1 MKQCERNLALPF
13 RVGGLY
19 DAVVSISHSAPVIL
33 QFNHPMSASSAWL
46 ADELHDWA
54 AQGLLRRCRSVRPMA
69 DGWCEVDGRRVL
81 NFASNDYLNLAGDPR
96 VVAAAAE
103 ALSAAGVGARASPLV
118 CGRTTWHEQLEQRLA
133 DFEGQPAALLFPTGM
148 AANVGTVAA
157 LAGPGDVVF
166 CDRLNHASLVD
177 GSQLSGARLRVYQH
191 RDLAV
196 LERELGKAA
205 DARRRWIVTDGVF
218 SMDGDL
224 APLPDLCDLADRFE
238 AALIVDEAHGTG
250 VFGARGR
257 GAAEC
262 LDVEQRIT
270 VRVGTLSKAIGTLG
284 GFVAG
289 SQDLI
294 DYLWNHARTQ
304 IYSTA
309 LPPSIC
315 AAAVAAIDIITSEP
329 WRRERLFAASAL
341 FRDQL
346 RAAGVEFL
354 SDSVGPIVPITLTDP
369 EAAIRASDQLEQL
382 GFLVG
387 AIRPP
392 TVPRGTSRLRIVVT
406 TAHTDDDLQRLSV
419 GIGRAIAR

>member
-1 MKQCERNLALPF
+1 
-13 RVGGLY
+13 
-19 DAVVSISHSAPVIL
+19 
-33 QFNHPMSASSAWL
+33 MSASSAWL

-54 AQGLLRRCRSVRPMA
+54 SQGLLRRRRSVRPMA

-96 VVAAAAE
+96 IAAAAAE
-103 ALSAAGVGARASPLV
+103 ALSAAGVGSRASPLV
-118 CGRTTWHEQLEQRLA
+118 CGRTEWHARLERRLA
-133 DFEGQPAALLFPTGM
+133 EFEAQPAAILFPTGM

-157 LAGPGDVVF
+157 LAGPGDVVL

-177 GSQLSGARLRVYQH
+177 GCRLSGARLRVYSH
-191 RDLAV
+191 TDLSV
-196 LERELGKAA
+196 LERELDKAA

-224 APLPDLCDLADRFE
+224 APLPKLCDLADRFD

-250 VFGARGR
+250 VFGAQGR
-257 GAAEC
+257 GAAE
-262 LDVEQRIT
+262 LLAVGQRIA
-270 VRVGTLSKAIGTLG
+270 VRVGTLSKAVGTLG

-289 SQDLI
+289 SQALI
-294 DYLWNHARTQ
+294 DHLWNHARTQ

-309 LPPSIC
+309 LPPLIC

-329 WRRERLFAASAL
+329 WRRERLLAASAL
-341 FRDQL
+341 FRKQL
-346 RAAGVEFL
+346 RAAGVESL
-354 SDSVGPIVPITLTDP
+354 PGSVGPIVPITLADA
-369 EAAIRASDQLEQL
+369 ESAIRAADHLEQH

-406 TAHTDDDLQRLSV
+406 TAHTDDDLERLSTAV
-419 GIGRAIAR
+419 GRAVAG

>member
-1 MKQCERNLALPF
+1 
-13 RVGGLY
+13 
-19 DAVVSISHSAPVIL
+19 
-33 QFNHPMSASSAWL
+33 MSASFTWL
-46 ADELHDWA
+46 TDELRDWA
-54 AQGLLRRCRSVRPMA
+54 AQGLLRRRRSVRPLA

-81 NFASNDYLNLAGDPR
+81 NFAANDYLNLAGDPR
-96 VVAAAAE
+96 VTAAAAE
-103 ALSAAGVGARASPLV
+103 ALSASGVGSRASPLV
-118 CGRTTWHEQLEQRLA
+118 CGRTVWQERLERRLA
-133 DFEGQPAALLFPTGM
+133 EFEGQPAAILFPTGM

-177 GSQLSGARLRVYQH
+177 GCRLSGARLRVYSH
-191 RDLAV
+191 NDLSV
-196 LERELGKAA
+196 LERELDKAG
-205 DARRRWIVTDGVF
+205 DARRRWIVTDSVF

-224 APLPDLCDLADRFE
+224 APLPDLCDLADRFD
-238 AALIVDEAHGTG
+238 AALIIDEAHGTG

-257 GAAEC
+257 GAAE
-262 LDVEQRIT
+262 LLEVEQRVA
-270 VRVGTLSKAIGTLG
+270 VRVGTLSKAVGTLG
-284 GFVAG
+284 GFVTG

-294 DYLWNHARTQ
+294 DHLWNHARTQ

-315 AAAVAAIDIITSEP
+315 AAAAAAIDIIESEP
-329 WRRERLFAASAL
+329 WRRERLHAAAAL
-341 FRDQL
+341 LREQL

-354 SDSVGPIVPITLTDP
+354 PDSVGSIVPVTLTDP
-369 EAAIRASDQLEQL
+369 AAAVRAAEHLEQH

-406 TAHTDDDLQRLSV
+406 AAHTDDDLRRLAMAV
-419 GIGRAIAR
+419 GRAIAR